1 MGGGVRTLA
10 VVSGIAR
17 IVRVAFDFDYRW
29 YARFWITA
37 VIAVVLAGPASVR
50 SDPTT
55 QAEVAEQEEQEE
67 EIGQA
72 LPYEPTSNYEHR
84 TIRGWSV
91 LVHKSLLEEH
101 AELGQKVLELI
112 DFQLYQITR
121 AVPKPALEKLQQIP
135 IWVEYADPRHP
146 CACYHVSRRWLR
158 ANRFNPEKAG
168 SVEIANSRR
177 FLEWTR
183 DQPWMLLHELAH
195 GYHHRFLGGYD
206 NPEIAAAWK
215 AAVDAGL
222 YDEVLHCRGSR
233 RPAYAKNN
241 PQEYFAELSEAW
253 FGVNDFYPFVR
264 AEVME
269 HDPRGAELLR
279 RLWGQ

>member
-1 MGGGVRTLA
+1 MSRGLRTLP
-10 VVSGIAR
+10 VVSGI
-17 IVRVAFDFDYRW
+17 VRTVRAALEVDYRW
-29 YARFWITA
+29 GTGFCIP
-37 VIAVVLAGPASVR
+37 AVVALLLAGPAPVR
-50 SDPTT
+50 SEPAP
-55 QAEVAEQEEQEE
+55 QVEVAEQEEQEE
-67 EIGQA
+67 TGQA
-72 LPYEPTSNYEHR
+72 LPYEPTSNYEPR
-84 TIRGWSV
+84 TIRGWTV

-121 AVPKPALEKLQQIP
+121 VVPKPALEKLQQIP

-158 ANRFNPEKAG
+158 ANEFNPEKAG

-195 GYHHRFLGGYD
+195 GYHHQFLGGYD
-206 NPEIAAAWK
+206 NPEIAATWK

>member
-1 MGGGVRTLA
+1 MSWRAWPLA
-10 VVSGIAR
+10 VVFHAGE
-17 IVRVAFDFDYRW
+17 
-29 YARFWITA
+29 T
-37 VIAVVLAGPASVR
+37 LAGLVCGHHRWCVALWVAISIGMVFVAPKPLWAD
-50 SDPTT
+50 SDVQT
-55 QAEVAEQEEQEE
+55 EHSEEQEAGE
-67 EIGQA
+67 EVVPP
-72 LPYEPTSNYEHR
+72 LPYEPTTSYEKR
-84 TIRGWSV
+84 DVRGWLV
-91 LVHKSLLEEH
+91 LVHKSLVEEH
-101 AELGQKVLELI
+101 AELGEQVLELI
-112 DFQLYQITR
+112 DFQLYQIAR
-121 AVPKPALEKLQQIP
+121 VVPKPALEKLRQIP

-158 ANRFNPEKAG
+158 ANGFNPEKAG

-195 GYHHRFLGGYD
+195 GYHHRFLGGYG

-215 AAVDAGL
+215 AAMEQGL

-264 AEVME
+264 AEVRE
-269 HDPRGAELLR
+269 HDPKAAELLR